1 MSTDNPW
8 LASAGEGRGT
18 AYQQRLQAR
27 AAEGDY
33 LHGEADLVETVAPP
47 GPLRVLDAGCGTGR
61 VAVELAARG
70 HDVTGV
76 DLDPSMLDVARGLS
90 SQVSWL
96 QGDLSSL
103 DLDQRFSVVV
113 AAGNVMVFLTPGTE
127 SLVVQRLAVH
137 LLPGGLLVAGF
148 ALREG
153 PSGIDL
159 DLADY
164 DAWCAE
170 AGLTLHRRLA
180 TWEGE
185 PYAGGTYA
193 VSIHRRAA

>member
-1 MSTDNPW
+1 MNPW
-8 LASAGEGRGT
+8 LATCDGDRGSAYAESLAQKVTEG
-18 AYQQRLQAR
+18 Q
-27 AAEGDY
+27 Y
-33 LHGEADLVETVAPP
+33 LHGEADLIEGYGP
-47 GPLRVLDAGCGTGR
+47 GPVLDAGCGTGR
-61 VAVELAARG
+61 IGVELSRRG
-70 HDVTGV
+70 LEVVGV
-76 DLDPSMLDVARGLS
+76 DLDPTMLAVARAQA
-90 SQVSWL
+90 SQVDWRL
-96 QGDLSSL
+96 ADLASL
-103 DLDQRFSVVV
+103 DLDRQFPVVV

-127 SLVVQRLAVH
+127 SLVVQRLADH
-137 LLPGGLLVAGF
+137 LAPGGVLIAGF

-170 AGLTLHRRLA
+170 AGLRLHQRLA

-193 VSIHRRAA
+193 VSVHRRPA